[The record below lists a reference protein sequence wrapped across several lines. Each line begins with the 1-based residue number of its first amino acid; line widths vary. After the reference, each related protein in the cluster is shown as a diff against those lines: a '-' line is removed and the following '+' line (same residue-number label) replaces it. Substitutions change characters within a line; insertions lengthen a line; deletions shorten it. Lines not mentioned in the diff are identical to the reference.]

1 MATDTI
7 CDLITTLIGQD
18 GLGRKRARDQLVEI
32 VAAAVPSLL
41 PLLSN
46 KQGYA
51 RCMLAGSGCRPAE
64 DGEYLQDLRG
74 ELPVERITCTAS
86 WRKHR
91 PLSVMLWRP
100 CRSSHSDDPS
110 KESKSE

>member
-1 MATDTI
+1 MVTGTI
-7 CDLITTLIGQD
+7 CDLITTLTGQD

-32 VAAAVPSLL
+32 GAAAVPSLL

-46 KQGYA
+46 KQRYA
-51 RCMLAGSGCRPAE
+51 RCMLAGSGCRPVE
-64 DGEYLQDLRG
+64 DGEYLQDFRA
-74 ELPVERITCTAS
+74 ELPVERIICTAS

-91 PLSVMLWRP
+91 PMSAMLWRP
-100 CRSSHSDDPS
+100 GRSSHSDDPS